1 MRLRIAK
8 ERFNTC
14 MVADSKPQ
22 QGTSSIVGLDH
33 KPTPYRQMQ
42 QFLESLSL
50 TFTEHLENLINILT
64 LINILLRILR

>member
-50 TFTEHLENLINILT
+50 TFTEHL
-64 LINILLRILR
+64 